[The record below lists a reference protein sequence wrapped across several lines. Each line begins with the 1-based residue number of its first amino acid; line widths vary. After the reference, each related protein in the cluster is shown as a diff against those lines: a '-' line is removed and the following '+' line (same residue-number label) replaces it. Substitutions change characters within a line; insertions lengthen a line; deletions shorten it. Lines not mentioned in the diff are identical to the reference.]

1 MKTEIFV
8 RRSRILAPAAAV
20 FQWHDRPDA
29 FELLTPPWEHVRV
42 VERSGG
48 IADGRMILEVRFGP
62 LRRRWIA
69 QHVDFQPD
77 RQFRDVQIAG
87 PFALWEHTHSVEP
100 DGPSACYGRSHRVC
114 SAARLARQASGR
126 AVRQKETGSSV

>member
-1 MKTEIFV
+1 
-8 RRSRILAPAAAV
+8 
-20 FQWHDRPDA
+20 
-29 FELLTPPWEHVRV
+29 V

-100 DGPSACYGRSHRVC
+100 DGPSACYLEDCIEYALPLGCLGRLVAGPFIRKKLDRLFDYRHRVTQEALLPVD
-114 SAARLARQASGR
+114 SRNPLAL
-126 AVRQKETGSSV
+126 